1 MEFSGYA
8 APPSERKLRFTD
20 TTTVA
25 VVAGRARMS
34 PHTVDAWLCRLD
46 ETYPGLW
53 RDPLAHY
60 PSRREIAA
68 ALRERGLDE
77 LAAWRFVEALAL
89 ARWLYLATRE
99 DM

>member
-8 APPSERKLRFTD
+8 DPPSERKLRFRD
-20 TTTVA
+20 TRTVA
-25 VVAGRARMS
+25 VVAGRAGMS
-34 PHTVDAWLCRLD
+34 PRAVDALLCLD

-60 PSRREIAA
+60 PSRREIVA